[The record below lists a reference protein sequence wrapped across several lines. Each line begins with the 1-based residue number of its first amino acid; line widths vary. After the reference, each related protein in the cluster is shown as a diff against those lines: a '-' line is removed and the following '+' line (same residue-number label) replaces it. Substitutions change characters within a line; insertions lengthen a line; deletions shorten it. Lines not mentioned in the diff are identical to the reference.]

1 MRALLAGVAAL
12 SMLAAACGGPAP
24 GSEGSFRAS
33 LDGGGSSFQDALQQG
48 VKAAFAKAEPGITVN
63 YTKSGSGQGKRDLAD
78 QTIDYAGTD
87 SPVKAEEKEGF
98 KGGELLYFPVA
109 ASPIT
114 LTANVAGISSLRL
127 DATLI
132 AGIFEGHITRWNDPG
147 IRALNG
153 SQRLPS
159 TMIVPVHRSDRS
171 GTTANFTRYLSVA
184 APEVWSRGS
193 GDEVRWGTPTAAEKN
208 SGVASLVS
216 TTDGAI
222 GYIDLVDAVAVREL
236 VPTLTIAEV
245 RNNAGNFVQ
254 PKLPGATAAL
264 ESSALAPDL
273 TFDSI
278 DAPGEAAYPLTAPT
292 WVLTYAHY
300 DDSTTA
306 EALRRF
312 LTFFLTDGQ
321 ELAGVTGYARLPPAM
336 ADRAL
341 AQVDRIT

>member
-1 MRALLAGVAAL
+1 MVI
-12 SMLAAACGGPAP
+12 AACGGPAP
-24 GSEGSFRAS
+24 GSEGSLRAS

-48 VKAAFAKAEPGITVN
+48 VKVAFARVEPGITVN

-87 SPVKAEEKEGF
+87 SPVKADEKAGF
-98 KGGELLYFPVA
+98 KGGDLLYFPVA

-114 LTANVAGISSLRL
+114 LTVNVSGITSLRL
-127 DATLI
+127 DAALI
-132 AGIFEGHITRWNDPG
+132 AGIFEGDIGRWNDPR
-147 IRALNG
+147 IRALNTAE
-153 SQRLPS
+153 RLPS
-159 TMIVPVHRSDRS
+159 TTIVPVHRSDRS

-184 APEVWSRGS
+184 APEAWSRGA
-193 GDEVRWGTPTAAEKN
+193 GDEIRWGTPTAAEKN

-222 GYIDLVDAVAVREL
+222 GYIDLVDAVSVQEL

-245 RNNAGNFVQ
+245 RNAAGNYVE

-264 ESSALAPDL
+264 ESSTLAEDL
-273 TFDSI
+273 TFDPI
-278 DAPGEAAYPLTAPT
+278 DAPGEHAYPLTAPT
-292 WVLTYAHY
+292 WVLTYARY
-300 DDSTTA
+300 DDATTA
-306 EALRRF
+306 KALRRF
-312 LTFFLTDGQ
+312 LRFFLTDGQ
-321 ELAGVTGYARLPPAM
+321 KLAGVTGYARLPQAM